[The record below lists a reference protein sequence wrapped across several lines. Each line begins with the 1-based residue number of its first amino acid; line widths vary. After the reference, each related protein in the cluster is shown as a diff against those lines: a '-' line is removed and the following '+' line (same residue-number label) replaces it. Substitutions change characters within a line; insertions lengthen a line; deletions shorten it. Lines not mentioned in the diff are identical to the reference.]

1 MADERAIT
9 FGMVH
14 KAYRN
19 YIRFFPNTDATLSHI
34 HTLLEMTECLNSIRL
49 TNGEQPITI
58 IQEMLLSD

>member
-1 MADERAIT
+1 MADERTIT

-19 YIRFFPNTDATLSHI
+19 YIRLFPNTDATLSHI